1 MKGASASTILVT
13 ALSASASEVGEPPQ
27 CSHRSWAHCCRD
39 WRIAEEV
46 SIVGLRKGWVCV
58 GPLTQLLS
66 EPAVGFL
73 LQDFTYSTRSHPLQT
88 IDNRGTVCYNREDP
102 VLGSTVCA
110 VDGGVRSSS
119 SLRQQPGIVW
129 VIGSIPFSCCWG
141 EPPRIFRAARP
152 FSMAAWTP
160 PGPKALT
167 PRRRRRPRG
176 GQEG

>member
-73 LQDFTYSTRSHPLQT
+73 LQDFTYSTRSHPF
-88 IDNRGTVCYNREDP
+88 DERVKRP
-102 VLGSTVCA
+102 
-110 VDGGVRSSS
+110 
-119 SLRQQPGIVW
+119 LRL
-129 VIGSIPFSCCWG
+129 F
-141 EPPRIFRAARP
+141 PPRTFG
-152 FSMAAWTP
+152 T
-160 PGPKALT
+160 T
-167 PRRRRRPRG
+167 
-176 GQEG
+176 GQG